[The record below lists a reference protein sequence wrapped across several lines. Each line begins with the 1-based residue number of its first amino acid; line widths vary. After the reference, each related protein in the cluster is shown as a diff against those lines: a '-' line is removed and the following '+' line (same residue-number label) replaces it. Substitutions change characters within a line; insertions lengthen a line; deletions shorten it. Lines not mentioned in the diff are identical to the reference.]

1 MSLRF
6 DVSMWCTSI
15 EVQARTASQG
25 EMAVKASGLG
35 YTFAGA
41 KRSAVIYR
49 GNTVTFVY
57 YTEWHTWNWSI
68 FIDWFS
74 LIQKNKKSGNHLENY
89 V

>member
-1 MSLRF
+1 MMWTTPCATLWTLFMMQFMSLRF
-6 DVSMWCTSI
+6 DVSMRCTSI

-57 YTEWHTWNWSI
+57 YTE
-68 FIDWFS
+68 
-74 LIQKNKKSGNHLENY
+74 
-89 V
+89 

>member
-1 MSLRF
+1 MDIIYDAVYVTALPCQYG
-6 DVSMWCTSI
+6 CTSI

-41 KRSAVIYR
+41 KGSAVIYR

-57 YTEWHTWNWSI
+57 YT
-68 FIDWFS
+68 
-74 LIQKNKKSGNHLENY
+74 K
-89 V
+89 